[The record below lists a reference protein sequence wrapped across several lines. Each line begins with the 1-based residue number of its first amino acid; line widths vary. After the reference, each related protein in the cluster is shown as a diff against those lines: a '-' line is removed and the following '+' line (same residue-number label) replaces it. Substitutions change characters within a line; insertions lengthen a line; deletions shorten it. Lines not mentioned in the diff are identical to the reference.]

1 MREGL
6 WAVNPGSGYMKKL
19 ETGLK
24 GKMELT
30 VGPEHLASRAGN
42 FGSEVLSTHELVL
55 LMELASRE
63 AVEGLL
69 PEGKITVGTAI
80 NIRHFGAVPL
90 GQRVKVEACLK
101 EIQGKRL
108 IFDVAAYDD
117 RGKISEG
124 ENEQRIIDLA
134 PFLKK
139 VKEKAGHKKR

>member
-1 MREGL
+1 
-6 WAVNPGSGYMKKL
+6 MKKL
-19 ETGLK
+19 ETGLN
-24 GKMELT
+24 GKAEIT

-42 FGSEVLSTHELVL
+42 FGSQVLSTHELVL

-63 AVEGLL
+63 AVKGLL

-90 GQRVKVEACLK
+90 GGKVRAEACLSRIK
-101 EIQGKRL
+101 GKRL
-108 IFDVAAYDD
+108 TFDVAAYDE

-124 ENEQRIIDLA
+124 ENEQRIIELA

-139 VKEKAGHKKR
+139 VKEKAGHKKQ